1 MSLDTMH
8 DLMIEELKDLY
19 SAETQLVKA
28 LPKMAKGATTP
39 NLRTAFENHLAE
51 TREQVSR
58 LDQIFELLGTS
69 PKGKKCK
76 GMEGLL
82 EEGSEMVDEAGDDT
96 VRDAGIIAA
105 AQRVEHYEIA
115 AYGSTLA
122 FATLMGHSEI
132 AELLE
137 MTLNEEKAADELLS
151 SIAESEVNSAAP
163 GMDDDDEESDD
174 DAAGDEAKAPSKRS
188 TGRTATGTS
197 RSAAQKNGGRQR

>member
-1 MSLDTMH
+1 MALATMH

-28 LPKMAKGATTP
+28 LPKMAKGVTTP
-39 NLRTAFENHLAE
+39 TLRKAFEDHLVQ
-51 TREQVSR
+51 TQEQVAR
-58 LDQIFELLGTS
+58 LEQIFEMLGSS
-69 PKGKKCK
+69 PRGKKCK

-82 EEGSEMVDEAGDDT
+82 EEAVEMLEEDGDAL
-96 VRDAGIIAA
+96 VKDAGIIAS

-137 MTLNEEKAADELLS
+137 TTLNEEKEADVLLS
-151 SIAESEVNSAAP
+151 TIATDEVNSAAP
-163 GMDDDDEESDD
+163 GMDAEDAEEGDEEEDIADKPASRP
-174 DAAGDEAKAPSKRS
+174 AARKS
-188 TGRTATGTS
+188 TNRAT
-197 RSAAQKNGGRQR
+197 KK

>member
-51 TREQVSR
+51 TMEQVSR
-58 LDQIFELLGTS
+58 LEQIFELLGTS

-163 GMDDDDEESDD
+163 GMDDDEESDD

>member
-1 MSLDTMH
+1 MALATMH
-8 DLMIEELKDLY
+8 DLMIAELKDLY

-28 LPKMAKGATTP
+28 LPKMAKGVTAP
-39 NLRTAFENHLAE
+39 SLRTAFENHLAQ
-51 TREQVSR
+51 TQEQVSR
-58 LDQIFELLGTS
+58 LEQIFEMLGTS

-82 EEGSEMVDEAGDDT
+82 EEGAEMLEEDGDPS
-96 VRDAGIIAA
+96 VKDAGIIAA

-137 MTLNEEKAADELLS
+137 TTLNEEKETDELLS
-151 SIAESEVNSAAP
+151 TIAEEEVNVAAP
-163 GMDDDDEESDD
+163 GMEAEDMEGAEEEDESGDG
-174 DAAGDEAKAPSKRS
+174 AAARPASRPTAKKSSGRSK
-188 TGRTATGTS
+188 
-197 RSAAQKNGGRQR
+197 K